1 MKANNI
7 YTSKHLMGNFLAVL
21 WFEFNGDKHIHIRNV
36 GHLSSPTLAY
46 SSPVDQGHKA
56 NLNLGVLIAG

>member
-1 MKANNI
+1 
-7 YTSKHLMGNFLAVL
+7 MGNFLAVL